1 MLEQATLRNVTKEQL
16 TGIHGT
22 LHYYKNSRE
31 KLILLSVMIMFY
43 FLQAMYLSVTFSQ
56 LITFQIAFR

>member
-1 MLEQATLRNVTKEQL
+1 MLQKSSLLAYY
-16 TGIHGT
+16 GT

-31 KLILLSVMIMFY
+31 KLILLNVMIMFY
-43 FLQAMYLSVTFSQ
+43 FLQAMYLSATFSQ